1 MHDQLPK
8 IFCFI
13 KDYNENYIK
22 KLNKN
27 IAIIYRNYNKNLNKI
42 EIKKIKK
49 ICEKNRRKFYLANN
63 IKVALELDLD
73 GVYIPSFN
81 KQINVNCYSRRKK
94 FKILGSAHNI
104 PEIRIKELQGVN
116 CIFLSPV
123 FLVKKSK
130 NFLGIHKFNALT
142 NYTKKKVVCL
152 GGIKKNNLNKIKL
165 LKIYGFASVSLF
177 NENIKYITSQNA
189 KYFQI

>member
-22 KLNKN
+22 RLNKN

-81 KQINVNCYSRRKK
+81 KQINVNCYSRKKK
-94 FKILGSAHNI
+94 F
-104 PEIRIKELQGVN
+104 N

>member
-1 MHDQLPK
+1 M
-8 IFCFI
+8 
-13 KDYNENYIK
+13 
-22 KLNKN
+22 
-27 IAIIYRNYNKNLNKI
+27 
-42 EIKKIKK
+42 
-49 ICEKNRRKFYLANN
+49 
-63 IKVALELDLD
+63 D

-81 KQINVNCYSRRKK
+81 KQINVNCYSRKKK

-152 GGIKKNNLNKIKL
+152 GGINSSNLKKINLTKSKGIAAISWIKKNGLNKNL
-165 LKIYGFASVSLF
+165 GRF
-177 NENIKYITSQNA
+177 
-189 KYFQI
+189 

>member
-22 KLNKN
+22 RLNKN
-27 IAIIYRNYNKNLNKI
+27 IAIIYRNYNKNLNKL

-49 ICEKNRRKFYLANN
+49 ICEKSSRKFYLANN

-81 KQINVNCYSRRKK
+81 KQINVNCYSRKKK

-104 PEIRIKELQGVN
+104 PEIRITLLIEEVLVIN
-116 CIFLSPV
+116 ITILVLLIYDTFYIFLNKT
-123 FLVKKSK
+123 FK
-130 NFLGIHKFNALT
+130 NSI
-142 NYTKKKVVCL
+142 
-152 GGIKKNNLNKIKL
+152 
-165 LKIYGFASVSLF
+165 
-177 NENIKYITSQNA
+177 SQTD
-189 KYFQI
+189 F